1 MKKIM
6 FLLLALYGLNSYAQQ
21 TTTVTTTTTTTE
33 TTPWVTDRK
42 HEVKMGAVKL
52 LAGAI
57 FEGTYEYVRN
67 EDFTFGAS
75 VLYNFDQGNG
85 YPEDF
90 SITPFARFYFQETKE
105 YGAKGFFVE
114 GFGKYVHGRE
124 TWYSSFIEEDLEE
137 EYDAGA
143 LGLSLGKKWVN
154 RTGFVFEILL
164 GAGRTLGGGD
174 IAPEAFFRGDLFIGY
189 RF

>member
-1 MKKIM
+1 MKKVM
-6 FLLLALYGLNSYAQQ
+6 FLLLACYGLTAFAQQ

-57 FEGTYEYVRN
+57 FEGTYEYIQN
-67 EDFTFGAS
+67 KDFTFGAS
-75 VLYNFDQGNG
+75 VLYNFDQDND

-105 YGAKGFFVE
+105 YGAKGFFC
-114 GFGKYVHGRE
+114 GR
-124 TWYSSFIEEDLEE
+124 L
-137 EYDAGA
+137 
-143 LGLSLGKKWVN
+143 
-154 RTGFVFEILL
+154 R
-164 GAGRTLGGGD
+164 
-174 IAPEAFFRGDLFIGY
+174 
-189 RF
+189 